1 MEQNNKPI
9 EEMSEEELNNLK
21 VWLFKE
27 NVRVQTE
34 MKELTDYR
42 EKLLKERSQFR
53 DEIDMLSHKIV
64 LEKKRLKEDKMF
76 FDKKMEIL
84 TDGFRRLEA
93 DRTIFEKEKK
103 RFETEKNYYR
113 REERESS
120 GTYIDSVT
128 NFFKGV
134 NGPLTL
140 KKRYRDLLKIFHP
153 DNLCGDMGIVQLI
166 NKEYERLKK
175 EFERRR

>member
-1 MEQNNKPI
+1 MSYIVINKITLSGASQERI
-9 EEMSEEELNNLK
+9 EE
-21 VWLFKE
+21 VF
-27 NVRVQTE
+27 
-34 MKELTDYR
+34 
-42 EKLLKERSQFR
+42 
-53 DEIDMLSHKIV
+53 
-64 LEKKRLKEDKMF
+64 
-76 FDKKMEIL
+76 
-84 TDGFRRLEA
+84 
-93 DRTIFEKEKK
+93 
-103 RFETEKNYYR
+103 
-113 REERESS
+113 
-120 GTYIDSVT
+120 